1 MKNSLQS
8 ARLRS
13 NTLRIMPTTLTFC
26 RLNFQKL
33 YAKSRKLGIAEWN
46 DALDY
51 PDFIHGLWLA
61 MRQHPELQE
70 EARKIQDLLNDGDA
84 IELLSAVVIQH
95 RQEALKNG

>member
-1 MKNSLQS
+1 MKKSVQLAGS
-8 ARLRS
+8 IS
-13 NTLRIMPTTLTFC
+13 HTPRIMPTTLTFC

-33 YAKSRKLGIAEWN
+33 YAKARKLGIAEWN

-61 MRQHPELQE
+61 MRQHAELNE
-70 EARKIQDLLNDGDA
+70 EARKIEDLLSNGDA
-84 IELLSAVVIQH
+84 IELLSEVVMLH